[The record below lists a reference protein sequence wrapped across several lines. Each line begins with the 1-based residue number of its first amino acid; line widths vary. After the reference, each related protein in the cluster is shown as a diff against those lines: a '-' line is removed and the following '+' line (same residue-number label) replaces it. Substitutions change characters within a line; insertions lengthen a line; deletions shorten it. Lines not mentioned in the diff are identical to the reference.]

1 MTILKN
7 ELSETRLERESLNAQ
22 LQAAKGQNVKGAET
36 DAKNKAELAR
46 QNAAIQQHEKLS
58 TEQKTRIKEL
68 ESLLSA
74 EQAES
79 QQQKQRALEELAALE
94 IKLEVR
100 FSIFAIDF
108 LHRTFKLTIML
119 I

>member
-1 MTILKN
+1 M
-7 ELSETRLERESLNAQ
+7 SEARLERESLNAQ

-58 TEQKTRIKEL
+58 TEQKTHIKEL

-79 QQQKQRALEELAALE
+79 QKQKQRALDELAALE

>member
-1 MTILKN
+1 VSILKN
-7 ELSETRLERESLNAQ
+7 KLSEAHLEQERLNAQ

-36 DAKNKAELAR
+36 DAKNRAELAR
-46 QNAAIQQHEKLS
+46 QNAAIQQHDKLS
-58 TEQKTRIKEL
+58 MEQRTRIKEL

-79 QQQKQRALEELAALE
+79 QTQKQRALDELAALE

-100 FSIFAIDF
+100 LSI
-108 LHRTFKLTIML
+108 LR
-119 I
+119 

>member
-1 MTILKN
+1 MSILNN
-7 ELSETRLERESLNAQ
+7 ELSEARLERESLNAQ

-79 QQQKQRALEELAALE
+79 QKQKQRALDELAALE

-100 FSIFAIDF
+100 FF
-108 LHRTFKLTIML
+108 LLLTSYIEL
-119 I
+119 LS